1 MQINPGSTL
10 SNEKFLITRCFKFF
24 FFFAC
29 CYIIILVAVYKLC
42 AHSILSLFCSY
53 EYFPGFA
60 GEEMWNPNTNT
71 SEDCLYLNVWA
82 PAKARLR
89 HGRGA
94 NDGNGK
100 HSNGNHEN
108 GENTH
113 HEVEGLPMLV
123 WIYGGGYMSGSSTL
137 DIYNAEALAAVGNVI
152 VASMQYRVGAFG
164 FLYLAPY
171 LPGHEDDAPG
181 QYMFKWLN
189 G

>member
-1 MQINPGSTL
+1 M
-10 SNEKFLITRCFKFF
+10 
-24 FFFAC
+24 
-29 CYIIILVAVYKLC
+29 YKLC

>member
-1 MQINPGSTL
+1 
-10 SNEKFLITRCFKFF
+10 
-24 FFFAC
+24 
-29 CYIIILVAVYKLC
+29 
-42 AHSILSLFCSY
+42 
-53 EYFPGFA
+53 
-60 GEEMWNPNTNT
+60 MWNPNTNT
-71 SEDCLYLNVWA
+71 SEDCLYLNIWA

-89 HGRGA
+89 HGGA
-94 NDGNGK
+94 NHNG
-100 HSNGNHEN
+100 EN
-108 GENTH
+108 GESSTH

-181 QYMFKWLN
+181 QYTINDQIDLLKSLA
-189 G
+189 